1 MKKIYLRPNV
11 AIKEVKHLNSICQ
24 ASRFTSPRAEW
35 GDQGKYAP
43 DEWINEGHTGDGW
56 PSVGIEEDEKD
67 LWSR

>member
-11 AIKEVKHLNSICQ
+11 AIKEVKHLNCIC
-24 ASRFTSPRAEW
+24 ASVITKSRAEW

-43 DEWINEGHTGDGW
+43 DEWINEGHSGDGW
-56 PSVGIEEDEKD
+56 PSVGIEEDTKN